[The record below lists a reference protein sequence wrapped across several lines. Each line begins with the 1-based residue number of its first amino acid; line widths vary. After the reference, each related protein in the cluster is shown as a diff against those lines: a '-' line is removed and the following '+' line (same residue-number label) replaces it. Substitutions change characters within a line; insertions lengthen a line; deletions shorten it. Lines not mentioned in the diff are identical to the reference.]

1 MNRFEEKKNA
11 ALAIE
16 SFAQALPS
24 LAPRTRLVIAGGYDP
39 RLEDNMLTLYSLI
52 DLAKRHA
59 LRYDVVTPS
68 TPNAVKIPP
77 LNTTRDNPDV
87 LFLLNFTTAQRSW
100 LLKSSSTKA
109 LLYTPTNEHF
119 GIVPVE
125 AMICGLPV
133 LACDSGGPVESVVD
147 GPADQR
153 TGWLRAPQAD
163 LWAEVV
169 KEIDSLGEADRNAIS
184 KRAKERARR
193 VFSMSAMAL
202 SIEEA
207 LKRAISMGESGISR
221 GWELFGVMLIGFLF
235 AYLLGP
241 WLI

>member
-1 MNRFEEKKNA
+1 
-11 ALAIE
+11 
-16 SFAQALPS
+16 
-24 LAPRTRLVIAGGYDP
+24 
-39 RLEDNMLTLYSLI
+39 MLTLYSLI
-52 DLAKRHA
+52 DLARDMP

-68 TPNAVKIPP
+68 TSNAVKIPP
-77 LNTTRDNPDV
+77 LNTTRDN
-87 LFLLNFTTAQRSW
+87 LTFCSCSTSLLPQRSW

-147 GPADQR
+147 GPGRSAYR
-153 TGWLRAPQAD
+153 AGCVAPQAD

-184 KRAKERARR
+184 KRGGRNERG
-193 VFSMSAMAL
+193 VFLAWT
-202 SIEEA
+202 
-207 LKRAISMGESGISR
+207 R
-221 GWELFGVMLIGFLF
+221 
-235 AYLLGP
+235 
-241 WLI
+241 WLYR